1 MLFLFFFKTEFVLLI
16 QSGFYFDFFLKKLCE
31 VFLKN
36 FFIYSSLFFGEK
48 YIIEVFTKKI
58 IDNYIFL
65 ANKKT
70 YSPTLKHTSFFNI
83 TIQYVFFALTL
94 VFLFF
99 YIF

>member
-1 MLFLFFFKTEFVLLI
+1 MLFLFFFKVEFIVLV
-16 QSGFYFDFFLKKLCE
+16 QSGFYFDFFFKKLCE

-58 IDNYIFL
+58 IDNYVFF
-65 ANKKT
+65 ANKQT
-70 YSPTLKHTSFFNI
+70 YSPTLKHNSFFNI
-83 TIQYVFFALTL
+83 IIQYVFFALIL
-94 VFLFF
+94 VFIMF